1 METETYLM
9 LSARLQYLKQ
19 EEVQSALGLVTE
31 ISKMITALRSRL
43 AEG

>member
-9 LSARLQYLKQ
+9 LSARLQYLQQ
-19 EEVQSALGLVTE
+19 EEVQSALSQITE

-43 AEG
+43 VEG